1 MYGVIYQLRKN
12 KSSCC
17 QIGLKTTF
25 EGEDMIPILVKEAVE
40 IKIGFENFTGYIQSD
55 YELAYALGLLAKIM
69 KMDFDIEHIT
79 LTKLYELV
87 LGEISSYNPKTY
99 QEENL
104 CRLIRLYKIIG
115 TQSKEIKQLI
125 KMGNS

>member
-1 MYGVIYQLRKN
+1 
-12 KSSCC
+12 
-17 QIGLKTTF
+17 
-25 EGEDMIPILVKEAVE
+25 MIPILVKEAVE

-115 TQSKEIKQLI
+115 TQSEEIKQLI